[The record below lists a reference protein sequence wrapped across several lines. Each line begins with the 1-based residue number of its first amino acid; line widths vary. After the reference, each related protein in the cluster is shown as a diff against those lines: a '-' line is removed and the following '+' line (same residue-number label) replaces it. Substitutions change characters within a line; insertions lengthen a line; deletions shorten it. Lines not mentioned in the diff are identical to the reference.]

1 MPRRLSLIVFLG
13 VLLGTLL
20 ATGITAGASPQDVRE
35 KRAEVASARDRLV
48 EIRQE
53 AASSYEAYNQALY
66 QLNRLDARISATRED
81 LAAAERRYAEARKE
95 LEERASQVYRSG
107 NVAFLD
113 VLVGV
118 DSFAEFSARL
128 DLWLRL
134 LQEEQAELAA
144 VRQAKQELE
153 TRQAALESQREERLA
168 ALREAAEQKERA
180 EQAQREAQAYL
191 GSLNRELQAAIRAEE
206 QRQAELARRA
216 AEKAAQEA
224 AEIVPVANTAVAPA
238 VTQAELEARRQ
249 AAAEA
254 RRRAEELAE
263 RRAAQQEAAERAAR
277 QAELAERRAAQQEAA
292 ERREAARRAREAARQ
307 AAIEQEAA
315 ERAAQQAAAQQEAAE
330 RAAQQQA
337 AEQQAQPVQ
346 QVASDQT
353 APQQQT
359 ASPGTSSSPA
369 GQQYP
374 SSSGGGSQQ
383 PSTGGGGSTG
393 VSGEAIVAEARKYL
407 GVPYVY
413 GGASPDQGFDCSGLV
428 MYVFAQF
435 GISLPHSAA
444 AQYGYGYSVSTPG
457 PGDVV
462 FWAQGGGGITHDGIA
477 TGSGTVIH
485 APYPGTVVRE
495 EAIWS
500 DGYVGAKRLI

>member
-1 MPRRLSLIVFLG
+1 MPRRLSLVVFFG

-48 EIRQE
+48 EIRRE
-53 AASSYEAYNQALY
+53 AAASYEAYNQALY

-81 LAAAERRYAEARKE
+81 LADAERRYAEARRE

-134 LQEEQAELAA
+134 LQQEQAELAA

-153 TRQAALESQREERLA
+153 ARQAALESQREERVA

-180 EQAQREAQAYL
+180 EQAQSEARTYL
-191 GSLNRELQAAIRAEE
+191 ASLNRELRAAIRAEE

-216 AEKAAQEA
+216 AEEA
-224 AEIVPVANTAVAPA
+224 AERAVEAVPVARTASAPA
-238 VTQAELEARRQ
+238 VTRAELEARRQ

-254 RRRAEELAE
+254 RQRAEELA
-263 RRAAQQEAAERAAR
+263 A
-277 QAELAERRAAQQEAA
+277 RRAAQQEAA
-292 ERREAARRAREAARQ
+292 ERRRAAQEAREAARQ

-330 RAAQQQA
+330 RAAAQQEAAQQEAAAQEAAQQQVRP
-337 AEQQAQPVQ
+337 QPEQ
-346 QVASDQT
+346 QVAADQT
-353 APQQQT
+353 APQQQA
-359 ASPGTSSSPA
+359 ASPESSSA
-369 GQQYP
+369 SQQYP
-374 SSSGGGSQQ
+374 SSGSGGGATQQQ
-383 PSTGGGGSTG
+383 PSAGGGSSTG

-413 GGASPDQGFDCSGLV
+413 GGASPDHGFDCSGLV